1 MMNIFIFRCADPEIQ
16 DYHYYFAD
24 RPTQNNSPD
33 CLYTK
38 KLSCLRLMFHCPI
51 RGTLSLNQSVSI
63 FSDTQR
69 DCLQIS
75 LLIENKFLMVTGR
88 IEVNMLKFAHIRSKI
103 WRQSLTLGLFWLVH
117 AYLVLK
123 QWLAVVS
130 LMQNTA
136 LTQWWSQNN
145 YYALVQGQLVTIL
158 NTLYTKNINNLS
170 FNN

>member
-1 MMNIFIFRCADPEIQ
+1 MMNIFIFRCVDPEIQ

-33 CLYTK
+33 CLYNK
-38 KLSCLRLMFHCPI
+38 KLSCLRLMFRCPI
-51 RGTLSLNQSVSI
+51 RGNLSLNQSVSI

-103 WRQSLTLGLFWLVH
+103 WRQSLTLGLLLLVY

-123 QWLAVVS
+123 Q
-130 LMQNTA
+130 
-136 LTQWWSQNN
+136 
-145 YYALVQGQLVTIL
+145 
-158 NTLYTKNINNLS
+158 
-170 FNN
+170 

>member
-1 MMNIFIFRCADPEIQ
+1 MNIFIFRCADPEIQ
-16 DYHYYFAD
+16 DDHYYFAD

-33 CLYTK
+33 CLYNK
-38 KLSCLRLMFHCPI
+38 KLSCLRLMFRCPI
-51 RGTLSLNQSVSI
+51 RGNLSLNQSVSI

-103 WRQSLTLGLFWLVH
+103 WRQSLTLGLLLLVY

-123 QWLAVVS
+123 Q
-130 LMQNTA
+130 
-136 LTQWWSQNN
+136 
-145 YYALVQGQLVTIL
+145 
-158 NTLYTKNINNLS
+158 
-170 FNN
+170 